1 MDAEDKLKL
10 ITRNLDEVVGI
21 EDLKE
26 LLKERDLKVY
36 WGTAPTGKPHIA
48 YLLPI
53 LKIADFLEAG
63 SEVKILIA
71 DLHAYLD
78 NMKAP
83 WELLKKRTEYYK
95 EVILG
100 LLEVAD
106 VDVSKLE
113 FVRGTDIQLS
123 KEYTLDM
130 YRLSTMVPVSE
141 AKKAGAEV
149 VKQVDNPKL
158 GGMIYPILQA
168 LDEEYLGVDAQFG
181 GRDQRKIFMFAREN
195 LPKLGY
201 KKRIHLMN
209 PMIPGLSGGKMSSS
223 DPNSKIDLLDSP
235 KDIKKKMS
243 KAYCPA
249 GEVENNGVLA
259 LVRWILFPL
268 LGRKNRVFRI
278 DRPEKFGGPV
288 EYKDYESLE
297 KDFVEG
303 KLHPLDLKNAVA
315 VQLAE
320 LLEPLRKRFESEDKK
335 RLVEE
340 AYPK

>member
-1 MDAEDKLKL
+1 MDAEEKLKI

-21 EDLKE
+21 DDLKE

-53 LKIADFLEAG
+53 LKIADFLDAE

-71 DLHAYLD
+71 NLHAYLD

-83 WELLKKRTEYYK
+83 WELLEKRTEYYK
-95 EVILG
+95 EIILG
-100 LLEVAD
+100 LLEVAG

-130 YRLSTMVPVSE
+130 YRLSTMVPISE

-181 GRDQRKIFMFAREN
+181 GRDQRKIFMFAREY

-223 DPNSKIDLLDSP
+223 DPNSKIDLLDAP
-235 KDIKKKMS
+235 ETIKRKLS

-249 GEVENNGVLA
+249 GEVEGNGVLSI
-259 LVRWILFPL
+259 VKWILFPL
-268 LGRKNRVFRI
+268 LNRKNTIFI
-278 DRPEKFGGPV
+278 INRPEKFGGPL
-288 EYKDYESLE
+288 EYKNYEELE
-297 KDFVEG
+297 KDYIAG

-335 RLVEE
+335 KLVRE
-340 AYPK
+340 AYPE